1 MLMRIDCIFSFKDR
15 LVNDE
20 SMFHLLIDGK
30 LNSMLIYSILPKS
43 PNKSMII
50 NILPV
55 IIDHLLSY
63 HHIITTP
70 KDQYYHILTMLY
82 PTSHYLI
89 KLSLQFSGKLIEK
102 TMVYLHDLPLLVGG
116 LHPNWRTHIFQRGRY
131 TTNQFR
137 IDCIFFKE
145 PIEKNM
151 IYLHSLPL
159 NDDFPR
165 ETHGF
170 STAISSSRRSV
181 ARRRTREAA
190 GGAVL
195 RGFRAKKQGEKY
207 HTYIY
212 YTYMYGWYTWPTV
225 YFT

>member
-63 HHIITTP
+63 HHIITTS

-116 LHPNWRTHIFQRGRY
+116 LHPNWRTPSFFRGVGLNHQPVQDWLHLLQGTHRKKHDLP
-131 TTNQFR
+131 TFPTIKWWLSQGNPWLFHR
-137 IDCIFFKE
+137 HFFVAK
-145 PIEKNM
+145 K
-151 IYLHSLPL
+151 
-159 NDDFPR
+159 
-165 ETHGF
+165 
-170 STAISSSRRSV
+170 SV

-190 GGAVL
+190 GGAVF
-195 RGFRAKKQGEKY
+195 RGFRAKKQGKKY
-207 HTYIY
+207 HTYIEIY
-212 YTYMYGWYTWPTV
+212 RYRYIYR
-225 YFT
+225 